1 MGSGRRWTAD
11 PKRHGKRRRRS
22 ATGEGETPHL
32 TPNVPPPPP
41 GTSNSVRA
49 PCLLSDHTKGQ
60 RRPVD
65 RSISPSE
72 EARRRADPSTGPE
85 QRRRI
90 RGGAG
95 GGGEEGGGAGK

>member
-1 MGSGRRWTAD
+1 M
-11 PKRHGKRRRRS
+11 
-22 ATGEGETPHL
+22 
-32 TPNVPPPPP
+32 
-41 GTSNSVRA
+41 SNSVRA

-72 EARRRADPSTGPE
+72 EARWRTDGEPIHPQAPE